1 MVQNLG
7 DDMESQKSSRHF
19 DISISEQPDM
29 QYASYSNE
37 ELSSS
42 QVSEIVD
49 RKTIKIKRLSGV

>member
-37 ELSSS
+37 EQQF
-42 QVSEIVD
+42 QVL
-49 RKTIKIKRLSGV
+49 KFQKL